1 LIKATRGRL
10 ARDLFAGREMA
21 AEFQDK
27 SLLEGE
33 DPNLTTEI
41 LKVVGEE
48 WLKAGN
54 TRLGGH
60 SPQELIGTPEEFR
73 VRLVLRSIK
82 SADLS

>member
-1 LIKATRGRL
+1 MTTKF
-10 ARDLFAGREMA
+10 RDT
-21 AEFQDK
+21 
-27 SLLEGE
+27 SLLPGE
-33 DPNLTTEI
+33 DPNLRTEI

-48 WLKAGN
+48 WLHAEN

-60 SPQELIGTPEEFR
+60 TPEELIGTPDEFR